1 MVGNGTGWRSGNY
14 GSKKNHFLYVSNEL
28 GTRFDG
34 KVCAAPLR
42 FAMKAFFS
50 KLHIGGGST
59 STSKPA
65 APTHPEKDIPVP
77 IQKEKFPP
85 LRQWP
90 PSEQVQ
96 RSSSQSSSASVSQLS
111 HNSYSV
117 FKPLPQVAPPAE
129 MAQDREEST
138 PTPSLHPVRKT
149 ATNGSLNSDVQKKVA
164 FLSPPQTPTPQLDTV
179 AEAEPLKTNISRFQ
193 AAHGNSVPAKAPPRS
208 SSLSASAP
216 PSSSKTDIRTGSP
229 YASPQTPY
237 SASAQSLR
245 SGAGTPY
252 SQMSA
257 ISGMT
262 GSTASGSRILAATS
276 WSEVTEEDLVSNLGS
291 RERTRQEVLFEIISS
306 EERYVQE
313 LVKMK
318 ETFIEPLLHPYSS
331 THAQVASPTLSTP
344 NLDSYDYDYQRADS
358 PAAVEST
365 DQLPPIAARFMSP
378 TPSVRQRDPKD
389 STPNIDGESMDTDEE
404 DEKAGRY
411 KRNAAKH
418 NHPRSPYRASQ
429 TPAKKNVPFPTR
441 SHHSLPP
448 PPRGNPNTVSTQS
461 LGRQS
466 VILEHERERA
476 HSQSTTGHN
485 TGTVARGMLRK
496 LRKDS
501 NSAKEA
507 ANAEVLGDAVP
518 SAHLPEDLRICL
530 EVIDSGG
537 VFDGHKRLSEALKKR
552 YDDQY
557 PLVRSLADVFVANS
571 DIFHGYA
578 TYVLHLERALEQ
590 VDNALS
596 AAGHSSTSSK
606 AKSSSKPPSK
616 SPYPQSTPSSSW
628 PRIIS
633 LLHKLELTAAEK
645 GETGLAITLSKPFQR
660 LLKYPLLFQNLL
672 YHTDP
677 STYEYESTLQM
688 VAEVESIVRSIED
701 EKILMEERDRTRDC
715 WARIEGLDKVG
726 GGKGGRV
733 VLPKPSRVLVEE
745 RQFVLPGVQTGSPL
759 AKSVSMANG
768 ATGQPSSSP
777 SPSAM
782 ANKPIKVKSSLNFKR
797 LSDALS
803 PTKSSSGN
811 PSPYSKKDL
820 WLVVFNDVVLLCQRT
835 GTTSLPLVTSSGRA
849 NSLPELAGK
858 KGGKDSKTDKDGT
871 KGRRGS
877 FTKPRNLY
885 KFVKIENW
893 AMGEALG
900 NVSGVGSVAK
910 EGVVSMEDMARSRTQ
925 QLSSQPKIIPMPDD
939 DSDTPNGNGTPNGDD
954 SDDDSDDSDRKSKMS
969 FSYWGADKV
978 TVQKPTKST
987 VVRPGMSGS
996 RGVRPTRGVRV
1007 VPSRRGGASG
1017 SGASPN
1023 PAAYARES
1031 SANAKFGTRL
1041 VSSESNGHGHQ
1052 GSGHGHARP
1061 ASRRTAASTAT
1072 GRTTPTARPRPSAAS
1087 TNSHFAPTSSAGGG
1101 ANSED
1106 TRATVTRPGWNSNTS
1121 TSIARATKMSTSA
1134 SAGASV
1140 GLNSAGGR
1148 SRNVSQ
1154 TGSTKSPV
1162 VVASSTSVGK
1172 EKALSPVSPAPS
1184 EDSGVGMYQRFI
1196 DKDI

>member
-1 MVGNGTGWRSGNY
+1 
-14 GSKKNHFLYVSNEL
+14 
-28 GTRFDG
+28 
-34 KVCAAPLR
+34 
-42 FAMKAFFS
+42 MKAFFS
-50 KLHIGGGST
+50 KLHLGSST
-59 STSKPA
+59 TSKPST
-65 APTHPEKDIPVP
+65 PSPSEKDLPAV

-90 PSEQVQ
+90 PPDQVQ
-96 RSSSQSSSASVSQLS
+96 RSSSQSSSTSNSQHS

-117 FKPLPQVAPPAE
+117 FKPLPEVIPKELASQLLE
-129 MAQDREEST
+129 KEKDREDMT
-138 PTPSLHPVRKT
+138 PTPTASSPHPVRKT

-179 AEAEPLKTNISRFQ
+179 SEAEPTSGSPVPPLKTNVSRFQ
-193 AAHGNSVPAKAPPRS
+193 ATHGTGAAKSPPRT
-208 SSLSASAP
+208 SSLGG
-216 PSSSKTDIRTGSP
+216 PSSSKTDVRTGSP
-229 YASPQTPY
+229 YTSPQTPY

-252 SQMSA
+252 SQMSGM
-257 ISGMT
+257 SGMSGT
-262 GSTASGSRILAATS
+262 TASGSRILAATS

-313 LVKMK
+313 LAKMK

-331 THAQVASPTLSTP
+331 TPSRVVSPISSTP
-344 NLDSYDYDYQRADS
+344 NLDSYDYDYRRAES
-358 PAAVEST
+358 PTGVEST
-365 DQLPPIAARFMSP
+365 DHLPPIAARFMSP
-378 TPSVRQRDPKD
+378 TPSNRQRDPKD
-389 STPNIDGESMDTDEE
+389 STPNIDGESMDTDDE
-404 DEKAGRY
+404 DEKGGRY
-411 KRNAAKH
+411 KHNAAKH

-429 TPAKKNVPFPTR
+429 TPNKKNVPFPTR

-476 HSQSTTGHN
+476 HSQSTAGHN
-485 TGTVARGMLRK
+485 TNTAARGMLRK

-501 NSAKEA
+501 NTTKEN
-507 ANAEVLGDAVP
+507 ANADVLGDAVP
-518 SAHLPEDLRICL
+518 PAHLPEDLRICL

-596 AAGHSSTSSK
+596 TANPSSSTSSK
-606 AKSSSKPPSK
+606 SKSVTKPPSK

-628 PRIIS
+628 PRIVS

-715 WARIEGLDKVG
+715 WARIEGLEKVG

-733 VLPKPSRVLVEE
+733 VLPKPSRVLMEE
-745 RQFVLPGVQTGSPL
+745 RQYVPPGSQSGSPL
-759 AKSVSMANG
+759 AKSASMANG
-768 ATGQPSSSP
+768 TMGNESSSP
-777 SPSAM
+777 PPPSAL
-782 ANKPIKVKSSLNFKR
+782 ANKPIRGKSSLNFKR

-803 PTKSSSGN
+803 PSKSSAN

-835 GTTSLPLVTSSGRA
+835 GTTSLPLVTSTGRA
-849 NSLPELAGK
+849 DSLPELTSK
-858 KGGKDSKTDKDGT
+858 KGVKDGKGDKDGT

-900 NVSGVGSVAK
+900 SVSGSGGGVR
-910 EGVVSMEDMARSRTQ
+910 EGVVSMEDMVRSRTQ
-925 QLSSQPKIIPMPDD
+925 QLSSQPRIVPMPDD
-939 DSDTPNGNGTPNGDD
+939 DSDVPNENGAVNGDD

-987 VVRPGMSGS
+987 VVRPGMAGT
-996 RGVRPTRGVRV
+996 RGTRSTRGVRV
-1007 VPSRRGGASG
+1007 VPTRRGGAGG
-1017 SGASPN
+1017 SGISTSP
-1023 PAAYARES
+1023 AYARES

-1041 VSSESNGHGHQ
+1041 VSGESNGHGHH

-1061 ASRRTAASTAT
+1061 ASRKTGGAASTT
-1072 GRTTPTARPRPSAAS
+1072 GRTTPTSRPRPSAAS
-1087 TNSHFAPTSSAGGG
+1087 ATSHSAQSNTNSSPGAG

-1106 TRATVTRPGWNSNTS
+1106 TKATVTRPGWNSNTS
-1121 TSIARATKMSTSA
+1121 TSTTRAPKMSTSA

-1140 GLNSAGGR
+1140 GLSSTGAR

-1154 TGSTKSPV
+1154 TGSTRSPMP
-1162 VVASSTSVGK
+1162 VASSSSAGK
-1172 EKALSPVSPAPS
+1172 EKALSPAPS
-1184 EDSGVGMYQRFI
+1184 EDSGVGFYKHYI
-1196 DKDI
+1196 AKDI